1 MTVESRLIL
10 FEIDRWEDKMNYQLE
25 LDKMLAEFDSMGIV
39 PKLMLHSCCAPCSS
53 YVIEYMAKHFDLT
66 VFYYN
71 PNISPRDEYNLRAR
85 EQRRLIRE
93 MDTKY
98 PVKLVVGDYD
108 AKNFFTA
115 VKGLEKEPE
124 CGARCHICYEMRLQK
139 TGELA
144 KQLGSDYFA
153 TTLTI
158 SPMKKSQVLNDIG
171 YKISKEL
178 EIEYLGTDF
187 KKKSGNKRSTELS
200 KEHNL
205 YRQNFCGCIFSKIA
219 MEAWEKEKALRVEQ
233 EDICQL

>member
-1 MTVESRLIL
+1 
-10 FEIDRWEDKMNYQLE
+10 MNYQLE
-25 LDKMLAEFDSMGIV
+25 LDKQLTQLEAAGEV

-53 YVIEYMAKHFDLT
+53 YVIEYMSNHFDLT

-71 PNISPRDEYNLRAR
+71 PNISPREEYDLRAK

-98 PVKLVVGDYD
+98 PVKLVVGDYE
-108 AKNFFTA
+108 AKQFFKE
-115 VKGLEKEPE
+115 VKGLEQEPE
-124 CGARCHICYEMRLQK
+124 CGARCHICYEMRLRK

-144 KQLGSDYFA
+144 KESGSDFFA

-171 YKISKEL
+171 YKLSEEL
-178 EIEYLGTDF
+178 GVPYLGTDF
-187 KKKSGNKRSTELS
+187 KKKGGNKRSTELS

-219 MEAWEKEKALRVEQ
+219 MEAWEKERQ
-233 EDICQL
+233 ERME